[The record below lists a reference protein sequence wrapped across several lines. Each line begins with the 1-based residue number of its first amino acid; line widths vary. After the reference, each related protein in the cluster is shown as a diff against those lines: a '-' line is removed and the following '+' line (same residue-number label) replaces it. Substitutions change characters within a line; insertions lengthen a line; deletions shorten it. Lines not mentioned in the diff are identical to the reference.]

1 MSGIK
6 MRTPVSRG
14 YGVQGRFDARARRSS
29 ADWWVVKHRDAALA
43 SGFTIAT
50 IAALA
55 TLRRYA
61 HT

>member
-1 MSGIK
+1 
-6 MRTPVSRG
+6 MRTPVSRD
-14 YGVQGRFDARARRSS
+14 YGVQGRLGARARRSS
-29 ADWWVVKHRDAALA
+29 ADSWMVKHRDAALA
-43 SGFTIAT
+43 SGFAIVT